1 MKKIIKNKESLYII
15 LLLYAVWIAISSNLS
30 LASLGLGLIIAL
42 SVNLVIS
49 YSSFTIKVAEKFIK
63 NFFLFVYYGL
73 IIAGQVFIASY
84 KVAWFVLNPK
94 KTFNPGIIK
103 TSIDLGE
110 KNNIMKLTVLANII
124 TLTPGTVAVSANINN
139 NELYIHWI
147 DMEGGS
153 EEEMKEKMVAN
164 FDKIVRRLFS

>member
-1 MKKIIKNKESLYII
+1 MKLIKNKNSWYII
-15 LLLYAVWIAISSNLS
+15 LLLYTVWIVISSNLS
-30 LASLGLGLIIAL
+30 LPSLFLGLIIAL
-42 SVNLVIS
+42 SVNLIIS

-63 NFFLFVYYGL
+63 NFFLFVYYGI
-73 IIAGQVFIASY
+73 IIAGQVFLASY
-84 KVAWFVLNPK
+84 KVAWFVLDPSK
-94 KTFNPGIIK
+94 EFNPGIIK
-103 TSIDLGE
+103 TSIDLGK
-110 KNNIMKLTVLANII
+110 KNNIMKLTILANII

-147 DMEGGS
+147 DIEGGS